1 MRHAHRLLHPVLA
14 AIAAVIVGPAAAAEG
29 VADPTRPPAAAATA
43 PASAGSGAVPAAAA
57 AVLRAAPP
65 RVQSVQLPREGRGSA
80 LVDNRLVFVGD
91 KLGAATISA
100 IDAHGVQLRTAK
112 GAVERLRLLDAQMTQ
127 QAVLPASLAP
137 APMAA
142 LAGGKQP

>member
-1 MRHAHRLLHPVLA
+1 MRHAHRLLHPALA
-14 AIAAVIVGPAAAAEG
+14 AIAAVIAWPAAANG
-29 VADPTRPPAAAATA
+29 VADPTRPPAAAAPA
-43 PASAGSGAVPAAAA
+43 PAGAGSGAVPAAAP
-57 AVLRAAPP
+57 VVRAASP

-91 KLGAATISA
+91 KLGAATITA
-100 IDAHGVQLRTAK
+100 IDVHGVQLRTAK

-127 QAVLPASLAP
+127 QAVLPASPAP